1 MNVYKW
7 YSDALHVGGIT
18 CAKYADVAKEQ
29 AFGYLKNKFPWRE
42 EWLHERGYEDIALD
56 VWPITDD
63 DDYDTKH
70 PLTVAT
76 HY

>member
-7 YSDALHVGGIT
+7 YSDALCIGGIT
-18 CAKYADVAKEQ
+18 CARGIETAKEQ
-29 AFGYLKNKFPWRE
+29 AFDYLKNVFPWDEDKLRDK
-42 EWLHERGYEDIALD
+42 GYNDIKLD
-56 VWPITDD
+56 VWPITED